1 MEESMKRALLALTI
15 CVGMVGATEAA
26 FAGKPAKK
34 AAAEPTF
41 DAGPKHA
48 TLGVPVYAGAEEAS
62 EKALRGLGLDAFDGY
77 RVGVFFTNG
86 KAADVAV
93 WYVRALQRTVKKEEG
108 DGSLRYTLMISPPSG
123 DNPLGEKVVIDQSDA
138 GVKDETGKKYKTS
151 IAVYRKAAPAPPATQ
166 EATPP
171 ADAKK
176 AAGAAKGQ

>member
-1 MEESMKRALLALTI
+1 MKRALLALTF
-15 CVGMVGATEAA
+15 CVGWVTATDGA
-26 FAGKPAKK
+26 FAGKRPKK
-34 AAAEPTF
+34 ADAEPTF

-86 KAADVAV
+86 RAEDVAV
-93 WYVRALQRTVKKEEG
+93 WYVRALRRTVKKEEG

-151 IAVYRKAAPAPPATQ
+151 IAVYRKAAPAAPAPK
-166 EATPP
+166 EAAPA
-171 ADAKK
+171 ADAPK
-176 AAGAAKGQ
+176 AAGAAKGE